1 MYKTIQSRCSSFSH
15 LPRALEKKK
24 ERKIVW
30 RVCLCCLPGIFRLS
44 SSDGLY
50 WVVAN
55 PPPKISAYNKQHQM
69 TTGRLVKKRKGMK
82 KNTGGRGRMVERQ
95 LVVMNHQTEMRV
107 SEWVSNNICSNSL
120 VFFFLYFLYFF
131 IDARST
137 DDVPCVPH
145 WPEPIASPREEKRKN
160 PARCFWPSSSTSTR
174 RRRRRRRIVKTSRLA
189 NEVAPPPPLVVSLNE
204 AKLLQL
210 LTIKQESK
218 QIPTIAGTRQA
229 II

>member
-30 RVCLCCLPGIFRLS
+30 RVCLCCLAGIFRLS

-55 PPPKISAYNKQHQM
+55 PPPKISAFNKRHQM
-69 TTGRLVKKRKGMK
+69 TTGRLVKKK

-120 VFFFLYFLYFF
+120 VFFFLYFFYRRTVNGRRTVCAPLTGTNCFTKRRKKKKS
-131 IDARST
+131 RSM
-137 DDVPCVPH
+137 
-145 WPEPIASPREEKRKN
+145 
-160 PARCFWPSSSTSTR
+160 
-174 RRRRRRRIVKTSRLA
+174 
-189 NEVAPPPPLVVSLNE
+189 
-204 AKLLQL
+204 L
-210 LTIKQESK
+210 LTI
-218 QIPTIAGTRQA
+218 
-229 II
+229 IININ